1 MGRSGSL
8 LYTEVM
14 SYCAGS
20 TTAVFDRVLN
30 DPLDNRPGEVY
41 EGSCT
46 IGKSWFSTRLSPWKI
61 CLVRS

>member
-14 SYCAGS
+14 SYCVGS

-30 DPLDNRPGEVY
+30 DPLDNRPREVY

-46 IGKSWFSTRLSPWKI
+46 IGNLGFP
-61 CLVRS
+61 LV